1 MQIEGVSNATLLS
14 IISEI
19 GPDDFQKSDISKH
32 FASWLRLAPNNKKTG
47 GKIISNKV
55 PKGSNR
61 LKIALRNAANAIGN
75 LKTPTCQIFL
85 EKYCTG
91 GKDLGMETLISTLK
105 SYVSQ
110 NAGIPLLTQNFSLD
124 LVVMTYQVDIL
135 NPKADKLLQ
144 DLADLKLISISKVS
158 SDPFLKVVKRLR
170 KKAAAIKTP
179 ILEEIT
185 KEVESVRSKR
195 YGNKNKA

>member
-1 MQIEGVSNATLLS
+1 
-14 IISEI
+14 
-19 GPDDFQKSDISKH
+19 
-32 FASWLRLAPNNKKTG
+32 
-47 GKIISNKV
+47 
-55 PKGSNR
+55 
-61 LKIALRNAANAIGN
+61 
-75 LKTPTCQIFL
+75 
-85 EKYCTG
+85 
-91 GKDLGMETLISTLK
+91 METLISTLK